1 MIQEKKSNKA
11 LLVIDVQQGL
21 FHKSHPIYKAGELLS
36 NIISLVERAHQA
48 GVPVFYIQHADSGD
62 LALGT
67 EGWKLHLRLQPQP
80 EDILLSKQKSNS
92 FEGTNLDEILKSK
105 DIDRLVITG
114 LVTHGCVKNGCL
126 GAKQLGYKVTLV
138 GDAHSNYSARA
149 AELIEEW
156 NRKLS
161 LEGVELKPSSEI
173 TFE

>member
-1 MIQEKKSNKA
+1 MTPNNNNKMA

-21 FHKSHPIYKAGELLS
+21 FHKSHPIYKAEELLG
-36 NIISLVERAHQA
+36 NIITLVERAHQA
-48 GVPVFYIQHADSGD
+48 GAPVFYIQHCDQKD
-62 LALGT
+62 LAPGT

-105 DIDRLVITG
+105 GMESLVITG

-126 GAKQLGYKVTLV
+126 GAKQLGYRVTLAR
-138 GDAHSNYSARA
+138 DAHSSYNAKA

-161 LEGVELKPSSEI
+161 LEGVELKPTSGI